1 MSKKANPT
9 VIGVFIVAGLV
20 LGGIG
25 LIVFSSGNLFSKKQ
39 KFILYFD
46 GSMKGMSP
54 GAPVQYNG
62 VTIGS
67 VLDVYITHNQA
78 PNDQS
83 MPVVIQIDQSLL
95 QTKTDRM
102 IDLSSEEKLKEMVAK
117 GLRGRLDTASFITGV
132 LMVQLEL
139 VTNAP
144 PPVYHQVG
152 KEYHEIPTASTNIQM
167 LLANLAK
174 LDIQGIADKLD
185 SILARLDTKLGE
197 IDVRAMNAGV
207 TNLLASLNRVVG
219 SPELTNSLA
228 SLHRTLDDFD
238 SLAKRIDTNTLVQV
252 QATLADLRLAVQGVS
267 TMVAPDAP
275 VQTELAGALDQLDNA
290 ARSIAE
296 LADFLKRNPNALI
309 TGRTPPKEKP

>member
-9 VIGVFIVAGLV
+9 VIGAFIVAGLV

-25 LIVFSSGNLFSKKQ
+25 LSVFGSGHLFSKKQ

-67 VLDVYITHNQA
+67 VLDVYIAHNQA
-78 PNDQS
+78 PDDDSMPVLIEIDQS
-83 MPVVIQIDQSLL
+83 MLRV
-95 QTKTDRM
+95 KNDRM
-102 IDLSSEEKLKEMVAK
+102 LDFGSEAKLKEMVAK
-117 GLRGRLDTASFITGV
+117 GLRGQLDTASFITGV
-132 LMVQLEL
+132 LMVQLQL

-152 KEYHEIPTASTNIQM
+152 KQYHEIPTASTNIQM

-174 LDIQGIADKLD
+174 LDIQGMADKLD
-185 SILARLDTKLGE
+185 SILARLDTKLG
-197 IDVRAMNAGV
+197 DVDVKAINAGV
-207 TNLLASLNRVVG
+207 TNLLASLDRIVG

-228 SLHRTLDDFD
+228 SLHHTLDDID

-267 TMVAPDAP
+267 SMVAPDAP
-275 VQTELAGALDQLDNA
+275 VQTELTGALDQLDNA

>member
-9 VIGVFIVAGLV
+9 VIGVFIVASLV

-25 LIVFSSGNLFSKKQ
+25 LIVFSSGSLFSKKQ

-83 MPVVIQIDQSLL
+83 MPVLIQIDQSLL
-95 QTKTDRM
+95 KVKTDRTM
-102 IDLSSEEKLKEMVAK
+102 DLSSEETLKEAVAK
-117 GLRGRLDTASFITGV
+117 GLRGQLDTASFITGV
-132 LMVQLEL
+132 LMVQLQL

-144 PPVYHQVG
+144 PPVFHQIG
-152 KEYHEIPTASTNIQM
+152 KQYHEIPTASTNIQM

-174 LDIQGIADKLD
+174 FDIQGMANKLD
-185 SILARLDTKLGE
+185 SILARLDTKLE
-197 IDVRAMNAGV
+197 DIDVKAINAGV
-207 TNLLASLNRVVG
+207 TNLLASLDRVVG

-228 SLHRTLDDFD
+228 SLHHTLDDID

-267 TMVAPDAP
+267 SMVAPDAP
-275 VQTELAGALDQLDNA
+275 VQTELTGALDQLDAA